1 MIYMNIIKLSAINST
16 NDYLK
21 SLALSQQLENFTI
34 VTAEAQ
40 TQGKGQMGGVW
51 SAEAGKN
58 LTFSILLKGLLAE
71 TSGIFTLNVAVVT
84 AIATAV
90 SGFGIPDV
98 SIKWPNDI
106 LAGNKKICGVLIE
119 NSFKSDGQIQSVVGI
134 GLNVNQ
140 TDFEGLPKASSM
152 AVMADKQFDKE
163 EIMLAI
169 AQQLQQNV
177 FDLESKKQML
187 WQQYHNVLFKK
198 GVPMPFEKNGH
209 KFMGIIHKVTSNGQ
223 LEVLLEDD
231 TLAHYGIKEVQLL
244 Y

>member
-1 MIYMNIIKLSAINST
+1 MNIIKLSAINST

-21 SLALSQQLENFTI
+21 SLASAQQQENFTI

-51 SAEAGKN
+51 NAEAGKN
-58 LTFSILLKGLLAE
+58 LTFSILLKDLLTA
-71 TSGIFTLNVAVVT
+71 TSGIFTLNVAVTT

-106 LAGNKKICGVLIE
+106 LAGNKKLCGVLIE

-140 TDFEGLPKASSM
+140 TNFEGLPKASSM
-152 AVMADKQFDKE
+152 AVQADKYFDKE

-169 AQQLQQNV
+169 AHQLQQNV
-177 FDLESKKQML
+177 SDLEVNAQVL
-187 WQQYHNVLFKK
+187 WQQYHDVLFKK
-198 GVPMPFEKNGH
+198 GMSMPFEKECSR
-209 KFMGIIHKVTSNGQ
+209 FMGIIQRVTENGQ
-223 LEVLLEDD
+223 LEVLLEDQS
-231 TLAHYGIKEVQLL
+231 LAYYGIKEVQLL